1 MAITVCFSVFLLVNI
16 LQLNALPAFEYNQTS
31 TAIVPK
37 SIGQPWPMPAK
48 YSSNSDLYSINS
60 ENFKFIATGE
70 SCDVL
75 YQAFVRY
82 RRILFGKDQ
91 EVLKFK
97 PHGKH
102 SKAGSFDI
110 LYVNQLNRCDTYPSL
125 NSDESYTLSANASGL
140 HLQANSVWGALRG
153 LETFSEIVYQLDD
166 GTFVINGTA
175 ISDVPRFKHRGLLLD
190 TSRHYLSLK
199 TIKDNLDA
207 MAQVKYNVFHWHIVD
222 DQSFPYQSS
231 MFPTMS
237 QEGAFDQRHIYS
249 QSDIK
254 SIIEYARLRGIR
266 VIPEFDSPGHTQS
279 WGKAID
285 NLLTKC
291 YSGGKFNGNY
301 GPIDPSVNTTFTF
314 LINFFKEIAELFPDK
329 YIHLGG
335 DEVSFS
341 CWKSNPDI
349 TKFMAEMGFAS
360 NYSRLEEYYMQNL
373 LDIISDLKKGYIIW
387 QEVID
392 NGATV
397 SADTVVEVWKSGYP
411 AELEKITKLGYQTIL
426 SSCWYLNYIKYGSD
440 WLPYYMCDPHN
451 FNGTAKQKELV
462 VGGEACMWGEYVDDT
477 NLMSRTW
484 PRASVVAERLW
495 SAVDSISDTAG
506 VQDRLEEHRCRMVK
520 RGFPAESI
528 NGPGF
533 CRDEFVPHE

>member
-31 TAIVPK
+31 TVIVPK

-60 ENFKFIATGE
+60 ENFKFIPTGE

-82 RRILFGKDQ
+82 RRILFGRDQ

-266 VIPEFDSPGHTQS
+266 VIPEFDSP
-279 WGKAID
+279 
-285 NLLTKC
+285 
-291 YSGGKFNGNY
+291 
-301 GPIDPSVNTTFTF
+301 
-314 LINFFKEIAELFPDK
+314 DK

-341 CWKSNPDI
+341 CEIFYRKSNPDI
-349 TKFMAEMGFAS
+349 TKFMAGKTNKQKKKKKWGFAS
-360 NYSRLEEYYMQNL
+360 NYSRLGEYYSRSIL

-397 SADTVVEVWKSGYP
+397 SIGSADTVVEVWKSGYP

-506 VQDRLEEHRCRMVK
+506 VQNRLEEHRCRMVK